1 MSWYDV
7 DNNSKGQIYW
17 TISEITC
24 LKREKCFVNLFDLRL
39 SRADASCQFIKSQC
53 YNSVWMIVFCLFLI
67 FFFFFWGGAFMFFG
81 VVIAVKTMNRPWL
94 SMVLPWLYM
103 ANSHGQPWFG
113 NGQPWTVD
121 ETILTA
127 FDHSNDTHWTMI
139 DRGRPWSIIV
149 WLMFVHGQP
158 WS

>member
-1 MSWYDV
+1 M
-7 DNNSKGQIYW
+7 W
-17 TISEITC
+17 TIIPKDKYTERF
-24 LKREKCFVNLFDLRL
+24 LKSPVWKEKNVLLTYLICAFQELMHHANLL
-39 SRADASCQFIKSQC
+39 SLNVI
-53 YNSVWMIVFCLFLI
+53 IVYGWLFFCSFLIFLI
-67 FFFFFWGGAFMFFG
+67 FFFWGGGTIYVFG

-121 ETILTA
+121 ETILTV